1 MKRTID
7 EQRDELRR
15 AAEERKALSRR
26 MSSTPPSLERRI
38 KRKLR
43 RILKR

>member
-7 EQRDELRR
+7 EQRGELRK

-26 MSSTPPSLERRI
+26 MSTTPPSLERRL